1 MTMDADG
8 SGHASLVVPADFGGQ
23 LLLSAYVASS
33 GRIFILDS
41 DSIDAALTGV
51 LRSQTIPSGG
61 FTAANIFTSAMLFEA
76 SGVDPTTGHASV
88 IVGGF
93 SPGARNSIT
102 GEFDPND
109 GGSGPGGSPV
119 ALTGTFTV
127 DPTVP
132 GLGTLTFTSGPTFV
146 FMMRSP
152 GQGFILEITLVNS
165 ASRVGQIGSQTEP
178 GGGFLLSTLNGNTET
193 VGTVTTTPPST
204 NAIATITFPTGTTYS
219 AIADGSSLSSPS
231 PFINGTST
239 GAVAFTDA
247 TRGRGTVTPAT
258 GSIFGA
264 AAAVFYAIDNSG
276 AFIMISVDPTTLEPQ
291 IIIVGN

>member
-1 MTMDADG
+1 MLA
-8 SGHASLVVPADFGGQ
+8 VP
-23 LLLSAYVASS
+23 
-33 GRIFILDS
+33 
-41 DSIDAALTGV
+41 
-51 LRSQTIPSGG
+51 
-61 FTAANIFTSAMLFEA
+61 
-76 SGVDPTTGHASV
+76 
-88 IVGGF
+88 
-93 SPGARNSIT
+93 IT
-102 GEFDPND
+102 GEFDAND
-109 GGSGPGGSPV
+109 GGSIPAGSPV
-119 ALTGTFTV
+119 AITGTFTV
-127 DPTVP
+127 DSTVP

-146 FMMRSP
+146 FMMRSA
-152 GQGFILEITLVNS
+152 GQGFILETTLVNS
-165 ASRVGQIGSQTEP
+165 AARVGQIGSQTTP
-178 GGGFLLSTLNGNTET
+178 AGGFINTTLAGITQN

-247 TRGRGTVTPAT
+247 MRGRGTVTPAT

-264 AAAVFYAIDNSG
+264 ASAVFYAIDNTG